1 MGIDE
6 KVVHSRAAL
15 IQQYPADLKKK
26 SNSLPLLNFIIARR
40 KILFLSG
47 SR

>member
-6 KVVHSRAAL
+6 KVAHSRAAL

-26 SNSLPLLNFIIARR
+26 LNSLPLLNFIIARR

-47 SR
+47 PR